1 MFSMD
6 DSFLHRPKQLLMQ
19 SGLMYQQGPGK
30 GVFCDM
36 HSSNAKIEPNYFA
49 VMRLP
54 LLRLA

>member
-1 MFSMD
+1 MD

-36 HSSNAKIEPNYFA
+36 HSSNAKIGPNYFA
-49 VMRLP
+49 VLRLP